1 MTTSLAAAVFYDWIT
16 TFHAEVD
23 FFWSSRPTVAA
34 LLFLINRYLLLA
46 YYVLFLANLR
56 GNQPEVCTA
65 FDTGLGQ
72 ILISLSQRS
81 EVSAG
86 PGAVVFRHSD

>member
-1 MTTSLAAAVFYDWIT
+1 MTTAFSAAVFYDWIT

-34 LLFLINRYLLLA
+34 VLFLTNRYLLLA

-56 GNQPEVCTA
+56 GNQPEVCTVSVK
-65 FDTGLGQ
+65 TSKQ
-72 ILISLSQRS
+72 VLISLSQRS
-81 EVSAG
+81 EVLVGSS
-86 PGAVVFRHSD
+86 VVVSRHSD